1 MSERPQIQKQPSKYE
16 IRQRL
21 SSIDNELRISKVD
34 LSHLNALAN
43 NKEDTES
50 QWKERVTAIEKSTKR
65 QSKLERK
72 RHGRYSTGNI
82 TSSSNLSSSSNIT
95 SSNNTGGDGG
105 SGEIGTSLKDR
116 LATFQKA
123 TNETINY
130 YSDDEST
137 VG

>member
-1 MSERPQIQKQPSKYE
+1 MSDRPQLQEQQSKYE

-43 NKEDTES
+43 NKDTAES

-65 QSKLERK
+65 QNKLERK

-82 TSSSNLSSSSNIT
+82 ASSNG
-95 SSNNTGGDGG
+95 GGDG
-105 SGEIGTSLKDR
+105 IGTSLKDR

-123 TNETINY
+123 TETINY
-130 YSDDEST
+130 CSDDEST

>member
-43 NKEDTES
+43 NKEIES

-65 QSKLERK
+65 QNKLERK

-82 TSSSNLSSSSNIT
+82 TSSSNIT
-95 SSNNTGGDGG
+95 SSLPSSNSSSGGGG
-105 SGEIGTSLKDR
+105 EGGIGTSLKDR
-116 LATFQKA
+116 LATFQKEA
-123 TNETINY
+123 TKETINY

>member
-1 MSERPQIQKQPSKYE
+1 MSDRPQLQKQPSKYE

-34 LSHLNALAN
+34 LSHLNALTN
-43 NKEDTES
+43 NKDIESS
-50 QWKERVTAIEKSTKR
+50 QWKERVIAIEKSTKR
-65 QSKLERK
+65 QTKLERK

-82 TSSSNLSSSSNIT
+82 SSSSLP
-95 SSNNTGGDGG
+95 SSNSGGVGGG
-105 SGEIGTSLKDR
+105 SDGIGTSLKDR

-123 TNETINY
+123 TKETINY

>member
-1 MSERPQIQKQPSKYE
+1 MSDRPQIQKQPSKYE

-82 TSSSNLSSSSNIT
+82 SSSNN
-95 SSNNTGGDGG
+95 GGGGGGG
-105 SGEIGTSLKDR
+105 SGDGIGTSLKDR

>member
-1 MSERPQIQKQPSKYE
+1 MSERPQLQKQPSKYE

-34 LSHLNALAN
+34 LSHLNSIVG
-43 NKEDTES
+43 KEDNNES
-50 QWKERVTAIEKSTKR
+50 QWKERVIAIEKSTKR
-65 QSKLERK
+65 QNKLERK

-82 TSSSNLSSSSNIT
+82 SSSSLP
-95 SSNNTGGDGG
+95 SSNNLPSFGG
-105 SGEIGTSLKDR
+105 SGGGEIGTSLKDR
-116 LATFQKA
+116 LATFQKEA
-123 TNETINY
+123 TKETINY

>member
-1 MSERPQIQKQPSKYE
+1 MSEHPQLQKQPSKYE

-43 NKEDTES
+43 KDSETS

-65 QSKLERK
+65 QNKLERK

-82 TSSSNLSSSSNIT
+82 SSNISSSNN
-95 SSNNTGGDGG
+95 GGGGG
-105 SGEIGTSLKDR
+105 SGGEIGTSLKDR

-123 TNETINY
+123 TETINY

>member
-34 LSHLNALAN
+34 LSHLNSIVG
-43 NKEDTES
+43 KETES

-82 TSSSNLSSSSNIT
+82 SSSNIS
-95 SSNNTGGDGG
+95 SSNIGGG
-105 SGEIGTSLKDR
+105 GEIGTSLKDR
-116 LATFQKA
+116 LATFQKEA
-123 TNETINY
+123 TKETINY

>member
-1 MSERPQIQKQPSKYE
+1 MTERPQIQKQPSKYE

-34 LSHLNALAN
+34 LSHLNTLAN
-43 NKEDTES
+43 NKETES
-50 QWKERVTAIEKSTKR
+50 QWKERVIAIEKSTKR

-82 TSSSNLSSSSNIT
+82 TSSSLSSS
-95 SSNNTGGDGG
+95 NTGGGG
-105 SGEIGTSLKDR
+105 GEVGTSLKDR

-123 TNETINY
+123 TKETINY

>member
-1 MSERPQIQKQPSKYE
+1 MSERPQLQKQPSKYE

-34 LSHLNALAN
+34 LSHLNTLTN
-43 NKEDTES
+43 NKETES
-50 QWKERVTAIEKSTKR
+50 QWKERVKAIEKSTKR
-65 QSKLERK
+65 QNKLERK

-82 TSSSNLSSSSNIT
+82 SSSSLPSSSN
-95 SSNNTGGDGG
+95 GGG
-105 SGEIGTSLKDR
+105 SGGGEIGTSLKDR
-116 LATFQKA
+116 LATFQKEA
-123 TNETINY
+123 TKETINY

>member
-1 MSERPQIQKQPSKYE
+1 MSDRPQIQKQPSKYE

-34 LSHLNALAN
+34 LSHLNSIVG
-43 NKEDTES
+43 KETES

-65 QSKLERK
+65 QNKLERK

-82 TSSSNLSSSSNIT
+82 SSSLPSSNIT
-95 SSNNTGGDGG
+95 SSNIG
-105 SGEIGTSLKDR
+105 GEIGTSLKDR
-116 LATFQKA
+116 LATFQKEA
-123 TNETINY
+123 TKETINY

-137 VG
+137 VGW